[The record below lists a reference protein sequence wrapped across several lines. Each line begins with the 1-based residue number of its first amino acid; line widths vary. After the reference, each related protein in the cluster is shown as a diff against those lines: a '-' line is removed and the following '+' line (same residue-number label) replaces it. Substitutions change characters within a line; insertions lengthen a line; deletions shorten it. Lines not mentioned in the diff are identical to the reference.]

1 MKYQQNTWSGSMKIV
16 DKRKILPFGAWL
28 KYNFGAL
35 NLAHKPRPV
44 FVALVEREK
53 MLLML
58 NLFFDK
64 NMVS

>member
-1 MKYQQNTWSGSMKIV
+1 MKYQKNTWSGTMNFV
-16 DKRKILPFGAWL
+16 DKHKILPFRAWV
-28 KYNFGAL
+28 KYDFGAL
-35 NLAHKPRPV
+35 DLAHKPRPI
-44 FVALVEREK
+44 FVALVERE